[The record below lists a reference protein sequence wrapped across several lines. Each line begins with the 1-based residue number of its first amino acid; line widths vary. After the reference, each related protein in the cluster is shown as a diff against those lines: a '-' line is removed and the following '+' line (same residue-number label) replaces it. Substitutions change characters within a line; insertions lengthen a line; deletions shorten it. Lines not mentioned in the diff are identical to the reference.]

1 MAALLNVEPV
11 RTIRLYGV
19 LGATFGREYR
29 LSVAS
34 PKEAIRA
41 LSVIVP
47 GFERFLN
54 TSKQRGLT
62 YAVFSGKR
70 NLSND
75 ELSMD
80 RSTEEIRIAPVIIGS
95 KRAGVF
101 QTILG
106 VALVAV
112 AAFVTGGAAIGIGGT
127 AFAGGWGGCGGDWGI
142 NGDRRRSPDAFS
154 TDNRARQ

>member
-62 YAVFSGKR
+62 YAVFRGKR

-80 RSTEEIRIAPVIIGS
+80 RSTEEI
-95 KRAGVF
+95 
-101 QTILG
+101 
-106 VALVAV
+106 
-112 AAFVTGGAAIGIGGT
+112 
-127 AFAGGWGGCGGDWGI
+127 
-142 NGDRRRSPDAFS
+142 
-154 TDNRARQ
+154 